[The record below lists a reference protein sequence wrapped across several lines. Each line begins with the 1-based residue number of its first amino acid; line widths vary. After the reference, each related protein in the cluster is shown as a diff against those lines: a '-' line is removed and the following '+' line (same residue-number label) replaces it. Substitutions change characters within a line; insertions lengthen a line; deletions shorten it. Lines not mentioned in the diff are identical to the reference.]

1 MFLKT
6 PFLVFFPLLYIND
19 LFKMCDISIYTDDT
33 TFSSLCDQAS
43 YGISIEVFS
52 LISSFFSNRR
62 LWLVTNGRP
71 LQECLGNVGF
81 SQGLILGPSILLFS
95 CNIFICNI
103 PIFVDEANLFI

>member
-1 MFLKT
+1 MS
-6 PFLVFFPLLYIND
+6 
-19 LFKMCDISIYTDDT
+19 DISIYIDDT

-62 LWLVTNGRP
+62 LRLVTNGRP
-71 LQECLGNVGF
+71 LQQCLGNVGF
-81 SQGLILGPSILLFS
+81 SQGLILGPSILFS

-103 PIFVDEANLFI
+103 PIFVDGANLFI